1 MEVQDD
7 YKQEAWNIFPLYFA
21 EKNFLHSHITVWNAW
36 LYKFITLPSLITKAK
51 RAPYFL
57 GGTHIRILNMVHILS
72 RYKHSSYLHQESHT
86 NHLRLL
92 IYRIHFSSLY
102 VKFYP
107 EATTLAVNIV
117 KTRFPNLN
125 PWGWEIHQ

>member
-1 MEVQDD
+1 
-7 YKQEAWNIFPLYFA
+7 
-21 EKNFLHSHITVWNAW
+21 
-36 LYKFITLPSLITKAK
+36 
-51 RAPYFL
+51 
-57 GGTHIRILNMVHILS
+57 MVHILS

-92 IYRIHFSSLY
+92 IYSVHFLSLY

-125 PWGWEIHQ
+125 PWGWEIHHLNAVQCDILFQHQIRDEVNNLVIFLQDLGTCNHV